1 MRRTMMQLSGREHLL
16 ADGQDVDQS
25 NERALAAVRGHGAL
39 ITVMLEGGD
48 ELDLL
53 VSTGIPLAFR
63 NVEIPDGR
71 EAAPLTSAI
80 ELARYDD
87 WFIQ

>member
-16 ADGQDVDQS
+16 ADGQNVD
-25 NERALAAVRGHGAL
+25 ELKKRALAAVRGHGAL
-39 ITVMLEGGD
+39 ITVTLEGGD

-53 VSTGIPLAFR
+53 VSTGIPLAFHD
-63 NVEIPDGR
+63 VEIPERG
-71 EAAPLTSAI
+71 EAATLTSAI
-80 ELARYDD
+80 ELPRYDD